1 MLDHIEIQVS
11 DFERSRAFYLS
22 ALATIGYVP
31 RKALPTGMGFGV
43 GESDDGGDP
52 GGEFW
57 IHQGTPCTPRVH
69 VAFRAR
75 SRAEVD
81 AFHRAALAA
90 GGSDNGGPGIRPQ
103 YHPHYYGAFILD
115 PDGYNIEAV
124 YHRPA

>member
-1 MLDHIEIQVS
+1 VHI
-11 DFERSRAFYLS
+11 
-22 ALATIGYVP
+22 
-31 RKALPTGMGFGV
+31 
-43 GESDDGGDP
+43 
-52 GGEFW
+52 
-57 IHQGTPCTPRVH
+57 
-69 VAFRAR
+69 AFRAR